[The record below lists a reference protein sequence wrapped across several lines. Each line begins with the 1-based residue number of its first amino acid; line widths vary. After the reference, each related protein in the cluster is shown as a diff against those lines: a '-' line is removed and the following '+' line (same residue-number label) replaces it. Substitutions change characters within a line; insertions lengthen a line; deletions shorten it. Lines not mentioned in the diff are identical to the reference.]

1 MLAQLLLRLHYSV
14 EMDASQLRKGASL
27 TAGLLSVATSPRR
40 WGVFTEAWQRTA
52 FDRAFSVSFAQ
63 GAEDLALLALMSP
76 GPEGRYLDIGAHD
89 PDRFSVTRLLYD
101 RGWSGVNVDANIQ
114 VRARFGAR
122 RPRDNFVHALVGT
135 PQEDEDSRTFWV
147 FEEPALSTSDTA
159 WRDSALEAGEA
170 IAASVQVPVV
180 SLEHL
185 MTKFFGS
192 TPPDLLVVDTE
203 GTDLEVLESNN
214 WTRFRPAWVVVE
226 TPVGV
231 TQALDSGPVAFLTS
245 CGYAA
250 AAVLPM
256 STVLTT
262 EPL

>member
-1 MLAQLLLRLHYSV
+1 
-14 EMDASQLRKGASL
+14 
-27 TAGLLSVATSPRR
+27 
-40 WGVFTEAWQRTA
+40 
-52 FDRAFSVSFAQ
+52 
-63 GAEDLALLALMSP
+63 
-76 GPEGRYLDIGAHD
+76 
-89 PDRFSVTRLLYD
+89 
-101 RGWSGVNVDANIQ
+101 
-114 VRARFGAR
+114 
-122 RPRDNFVHALVGT
+122 
-135 PQEDEDSRTFWV
+135 V

>member
-1 MLAQLLLRLHYSV
+1 
-14 EMDASQLRKGASL
+14 MDVSQLRKGASL
-27 TAGLLSVATSPRR
+27 TAGLLSIATSPRR

-63 GAEDLALLALMSP
+63 GAEDLVLVSLMAP
-76 GPEGRYLDIGAHD
+76 GGAGRYLDVGAHD

-101 RGWSGVNVDANIQ
+101 RGWSGVNVDANIHVQ
-114 VRARFGAR
+114 ARFGVR
-122 RPRDNFVHALVGT
+122 RPRDLFVHALVGN
-135 PQEDEDSRTFWV
+135 PREDEGSRTFWV
-147 FEEPALSTSDTA
+147 FEEPALSTSDRS

-170 IAASVQVPVV
+170 IADSVQVPVV

-185 MTKFFGS
+185 MNKYFRS
-192 TPPDLLVVDTE
+192 APPELLVVDTE
-203 GTDLEVLESNN
+203 GTDLEVLESND
-214 WTRFRPAWVVVE
+214 WTRFRPNWVVVE

-231 TQALDSGPVAFLTS
+231 TQALNSGPVTYLTS
-245 CGYAA
+245 RGYAA

-262 EPL
+262 QSL